1 MSSKPTP
8 MSLPPV
14 GAAVVKDPKTGGSF
28 ALTPLGVNGGRK
40 GKGKLAFVTKKTAR
54 RLLKKLGKKMRGG
67 GDEPVATPTTPAT
80 EASTKSALSDL
91 LPGATGGRRTR
102 RRKSRGRSR
111 MFGF

>member
-1 MSSKPTP
+1 MSSKSSMPA
-8 MSLPPV
+8 PV
-14 GAAVVKDPKTGGSF
+14 GSAVVKDPKTGGSF
-28 ALTPLGVNGGRK
+28 ALSPLSVTGGRK

-67 GDEPVATPTTPAT
+67 DGEEVVATPTAT
-80 EASTKSALSDL
+80 KAPLGDV